1 MCFFLIVDF
10 NVLCDLDLEHTIY
23 IRASVFFRLQSGDGF
38 YLMLMSTLKTVRSV
52 IIFETMFLIQKL
64 DPLIWHHSAKI
75 SKSSHCMPPFL
86 AVCSIS

>member
-1 MCFFLIVDF
+1 MLRDV
-10 NVLCDLDLEHTIY
+10 DLEHTIY
-23 IRASVFFRLQSGDGF
+23 IGASVFLHLQSGDGF
-38 YLMLMSTLKTVRSV
+38 YVMLMSTLKTVRSA

-75 SKSSHCMPPFL
+75 SKSSHYMPPFL